1 MAKSYCIGRGV
12 HKETIAI
19 AYAADCKIAPG
30 TGAPSSGLGNL
41 VVRARE
47 PHRPGYGAPSSGLWS
62 PIV

>member
-30 TGAPSSGLGNL
+30 TGAPSSGLWNL
-41 VVRARE
+41 VVRAGE
-47 PHRPGYGAPSSGLWS
+47 PRRPG
-62 PIV
+62 